1 MSDLPPDRRPAVA
14 APLTGVVGGRFD
26 VQRLLG
32 AGGQARTWLAR
43 DLETGRDV
51 ALKELTLARAP
62 SWKSVELFDRETAVL
77 RTLDHPRIPA
87 YVHAFHDEEGPGG
100 GARFFLAQR
109 LVDGEGLD
117 RELVRR
123 QWSEGDAVALLRQLI
138 DVLGYL
144 HGHSPPVVHRDIKP
158 SNLVRAADGSVA
170 LIDFGAV
177 QTVTH
182 GAGGGSTVVGTSGYM
197 PLEQY
202 MGRAEPASDL
212 YAVGAT
218 LVHLLSRQDPSELPL
233 RRSRIAF
240 EHAVNVSSG
249 FSDILS
255 RLLAPSV
262 EDRFGSAAEVA
273 AALDALD
280 APARL
285 APSDDL
291 MLVPRPR
298 RSLFERFVWVVC
310 LSSLAMG
317 FGQTM
322 SFLSP
327 RACAGSR
334 GDVLE
339 AVNRCPAAAAALGDD
354 IDQTFVGF
362 ACVPSSESSGNC
374 TADSWSGYENA
385 TMRVEGSRASGQLDF
400 SATMRGCGNW
410 SLTSATV
417 EVDGETITVVPC
429 ATAEELD

>member
-1 MSDLPPDRRPAVA
+1 M
-14 APLTGVVGGRFD
+14 VGGRFD

-100 GARFFLAQR
+100 GARFFLAQT

-117 RELVRR
+117 RELVHR
-123 QWSEGDAVALLRQLI
+123 QWSEGDAILLLRQLL

-177 QTVTH
+177 QTVAH
-182 GAGGGSTVVGTSGYM
+182 GGGGGSTVVGTSGYM

-218 LVHLLSRQDPSELPL
+218 LVHLLSRQDPGELPL
-233 RRSRIAF
+233 KRSRIAF
-240 EHAVNVSSG
+240 EHAVHVSSG
-249 FSDILS
+249 FGHILR
-255 RLLAPSV
+255 RLLAPSI
-262 EDRFGSAAEVA
+262 EDRFARAAEVVD
-273 AALDALD
+273 ALDALD
-280 APARL
+280 GTGQEE
-285 APSDDL
+285 PSDQL
-291 MLVPRPR
+291 LLPKPPMSLV
-298 RSLFERFVWVVC
+298 ERVIWAIF
-310 LSSLAMG
+310 LSSLVVS

-327 RACAGSR
+327 HACAGSR
-334 GDVLE
+334 GDVLK
-339 AVNRCPAAAAALGDD
+339 AINTCPAAVAALGDD
-354 IDQTFVGF
+354 IDQTFLGF

-374 TADSWSGYENA
+374 AADSWSGYENA

-400 SATMRGCGNW
+400 SASMRGCGNW
-410 SLTSATV
+410 SLVSATV
-417 EVDGETITVVPC
+417 EVDGETLAVVPC
-429 ATAEELD
+429 AKTPEVE